1 MISAIS
7 AEPDPSGLTIF
18 VGRDTAGHWL
28 VQGCKGQLEGRFI
41 SRDAA
46 WAFARSECRGV
57 PGASIVAAL
66 RPMIPTVSFAPLQ
79 ADETAIA
86 RAA

>member
-1 MISAIS
+1 M
-7 AEPDPSGLTIF
+7 F

-41 SRDAA
+41 SQGAA

-57 PGASIVAAL
+57 PGAIALAAL
-66 RPMIPTVSFAPLQ
+66 HPLVPAISFAPLR
-79 ADETAIA
+79 ADEITIA
-86 RAA
+86 HGA

>member
-7 AEPDPSGLTIF
+7 AEPDPAGSILF
-18 VGRDTAGHWL
+18 VGRDAAGHWL

-41 SRDAA
+41 SHAAA
-46 WAFARSECRGV
+46 WAFARAECRGLS
-57 PGASIVAAL
+57 GARIVAAL
-66 RPMIPTVSFAPLQ
+66 RPLIPAVSFEPLRP
-79 ADETAIA
+79 DECAID

>member
-7 AEPDPSGLTIF
+7 AEPDPSSPTLF

-41 SRDAA
+41 SGDAA
-46 WAFARSECRGV
+46 WAFAQSECRGI
-57 PGASIVAAL
+57 PGAIAVAAL
-66 RPMIPTVSFAPLQ
+66 HPLVPANSFAPLR
-79 ADETAIA
+79 ADEIVVAH
-86 RAA
+86 AA

>member
-7 AEPDPSGLTIF
+7 AEPDPSGSIIF
-18 VGRDTAGHWL
+18 VGRDAAGHWL
-28 VQGCKGQLEGRFI
+28 VQGCKGHLEGRFI

-46 WAFARSECRGV
+46 WTFARAECRGR
-57 PGASIVAAL
+57 PGMRLVAAL
-66 RPMIPTVSFAPLQ
+66 HPLVPAVSFEPPRP
-79 ADETAIA
+79 DEIAID

>member
-7 AEPDPSGLTIF
+7 AEPDPAGSIIF
-18 VGRDTAGHWL
+18 VGRDAAGHWL

-41 SRDAA
+41 SRTAA
-46 WAFARSECRGV
+46 WTFARAECRGL
-57 PGASIVAAL
+57 PGARIVAAL
-66 RPMIPTVSFAPLQ
+66 NPLVPTVSFEPLRP
-79 ADETAIA
+79 DESAID

>member
-7 AEPDPSGLTIF
+7 AEPDPSRLIIF

-28 VQGCKGQLEGRFI
+28 VQGCEGQLEGRFI

-57 PGASIVAAL
+57 PGAEAIAAMYPL
-66 RPMIPTVSFAPLQ
+66 IPSVSFAPLR
-79 ADETAIA
+79 DETMIA
-86 RAA
+86 HAA

>member
-7 AEPDPSGLTIF
+7 AEPDPEGAILF
-18 VGRDTAGHWL
+18 VGRDVAGHWL
-28 VQGCKGQLEGRFI
+28 VQGRRGQLEGRFI

-46 WAFARSECRGV
+46 WAFARAECRAL
-57 PGASIVAAL
+57 PGARIVDAL
-66 RPMIPTVSFAPLQ
+66 RPLIPAVSFEPLRP
-79 ADETAIA
+79 DESAID

>member
-7 AEPDPSGLTIF
+7 AEPDPSGRTIF

-28 VQGCKGQLEGRFI
+28 VQGCKGRLEGRFI
-41 SRDAA
+41 SSDAA
-46 WAFARSECRGV
+46 WAFARSECRGI
-57 PGASIVAAL
+57 PGAIAVAAL
-66 RPMIPTVSFAPLQ
+66 HPLVPAISFAPVR
-79 ADETAIA
+79 ADEIAIA

>member
-7 AEPDPSGLTIF
+7 AEPDPASLTII
-18 VGRDTAGHWL
+18 VGRDAFGHWL

-41 SRDAA
+41 SRNAA

-57 PGASIVAAL
+57 PGARAIAAPQPL
-66 RPMIPTVSFAPLQ
+66 TPSVSFAPLR

-86 RAA
+86 HAA

>member
-7 AEPDPSGLTIF
+7 AEPDPEGAILF
-18 VGRDTAGHWL
+18 VGRDAAGHWL

-41 SRDAA
+41 SRTAA
-46 WAFARSECRGV
+46 WTFARAGCRGL
-57 PGASIVAAL
+57 PGARIVAAL
-66 RPMIPTVSFAPLQ
+66 RPLIPTVSFEPLRP
-79 ADETAIA
+79 DESAID

>member
-7 AEPDPSGLTIF
+7 AEPDPSSLTIF
-18 VGRDTAGHWL
+18 VGRDAAGHWL

-46 WAFARSECRGV
+46 WAFARAECRGV
-57 PGASIVAAL
+57 PGAEAVAAVHPL
-66 RPMIPTVSFAPLQ
+66 IPTVSFAPLR
-79 ADETAIA
+79 ADEAAIA
-86 RAA
+86 EAA

>member
-18 VGRDTAGHWL
+18 VGRDLAGHWL

-41 SRDAA
+41 SQGAA
-46 WAFARSECRGV
+46 WAFARAECRGV
-57 PGASIVAAL
+57 PGAQAIAAVHPL
-66 RPMIPTVSFAPLQ
+66 IPTVSLAPLR
-79 ADETAIA
+79 AEEAAIA
-86 RAA
+86 HAA

>member
-7 AEPDPSGLTIF
+7 TEPDPASLTIC
-18 VGRDTAGHWL
+18 VGRDAAGHWL
-28 VQGCKGQLEGRFI
+28 VQGCEGQLEGRFI

-46 WAFARSECRGV
+46 WAFARAEARGR
-57 PGASIVAAL
+57 PGTRLVEAL
-66 RPMIPTVSFAPLQ
+66 HPLIPGVSFEPLPTGEP
-79 ADETAIA
+79 AMP